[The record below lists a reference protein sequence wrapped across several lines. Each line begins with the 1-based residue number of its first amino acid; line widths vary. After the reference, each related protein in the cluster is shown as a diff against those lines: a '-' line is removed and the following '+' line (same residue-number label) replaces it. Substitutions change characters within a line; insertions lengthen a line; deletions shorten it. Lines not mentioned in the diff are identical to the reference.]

1 MGLELKVLLVIKK
14 KIRLPHNLS
23 TKVNSTA
30 LTIVINHFISNA
42 TQRSWLEYSS
52 DKYCISYLKNEVRSK
67 SFTCYKEEYQAST
80 HVDDSDS
87 LELIRV
93 PR

>member
-42 TQRSWLEYSS
+42 TQRS
-52 DKYCISYLKNEVRSK
+52 
-67 SFTCYKEEYQAST
+67 
-80 HVDDSDS
+80 
-87 LELIRV
+87 
-93 PR
+93 

>member
-14 KIRLPHNLS
+14 KIRLPHNLR
-23 TKVNSTA
+23 T
-30 LTIVINHFISNA
+30 
-42 TQRSWLEYSS
+42 
-52 DKYCISYLKNEVRSK
+52 D
-67 SFTCYKEEYQAST
+67 
-80 HVDDSDS
+80 VDDSDS

>member
-1 MGLELKVLLVIKK
+1 M
-14 KIRLPHNLS
+14 
-23 TKVNSTA
+23 
-30 LTIVINHFISNA
+30 
-42 TQRSWLEYSS
+42 QEYSS

-67 SFTCYKEEYQAST
+67 SLTCYKDEYQAST